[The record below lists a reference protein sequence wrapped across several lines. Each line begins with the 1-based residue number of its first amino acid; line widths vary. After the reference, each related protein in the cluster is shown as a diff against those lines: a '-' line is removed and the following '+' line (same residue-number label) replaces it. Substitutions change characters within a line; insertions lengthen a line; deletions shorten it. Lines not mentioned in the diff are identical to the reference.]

1 MPIRY
6 TIGIMQSSD
15 TVLESFV
22 DHLTRGFTP
31 ELVKHFAE
39 LPEPDPDFQ
48 ACLAELAAKANEG
61 MLTPEEA
68 RQYEKY
74 IEYMDFV
81 ALMRL
86 KARSRVSNSR
96 NS

>member
-1 MPIRY
+1 
-6 TIGIMQSSD
+6 MQSTD
-15 TVLESFV
+15 AALESFV

-31 ELVKHFAE
+31 ELVKHFAD
-39 LPEPDPDFQ
+39 LPEPDPVFQ
-48 ACLAELAAKANEG
+48 ARLAELATKANEG

-68 RQYEKY
+68 RQYDKY

-86 KARSRVSNSR
+86 KARSRVSGSR